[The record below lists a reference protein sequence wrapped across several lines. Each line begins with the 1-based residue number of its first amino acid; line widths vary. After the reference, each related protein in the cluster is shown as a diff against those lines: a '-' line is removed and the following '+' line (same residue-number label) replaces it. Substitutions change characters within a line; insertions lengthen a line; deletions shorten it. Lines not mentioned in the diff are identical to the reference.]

1 MPIFH
6 DPHESPPW
14 RTVSRRMS
22 SDEAR
27 RGGELKLDRD
37 VSPLSGL
44 HLDDATSSGMIH
56 EPASHESR
64 PTSQD
69 RNQLIERIKRVKSP
83 LWQLRQDVSS

>member
-14 RTVSRRMS
+14 RAVSHQMS
-22 SDEAR
+22 SDEAK
-27 RGGELKLDRD
+27 RGGELEFDRD
-37 VSPLSGL
+37 VSPLGSL
-44 HLDDATSSGMIH
+44 HLGDATSPGMIH
-56 EPASHESR
+56 QPASHQSR
-64 PTSQD
+64 PASQD